1 MATVE
6 EIREAAESDLLT
18 FIRLVAPHIV
28 MGSVHEDLLNWWTR
42 EEGSNN
48 QLCLLPRGH
57 QKSRMIAYR
66 VAWWLTRFPEST
78 ILYVSATADLA
89 EKQLYA
95 VKNIID
101 NKIYRRY
108 WPDMIHPDE
117 GKREKWA
124 SMEIAVDH
132 PKRKDEGI
140 RDPSIKAAGLT
151 TNITGFH
158 ADVVVLDDC
167 VVPNN
172 AYTEEGRTKVA
183 NLYSQL
189 ASIENPGSYEWV
201 VGTRYHP
208 ADLYSVLMAM
218 HESEY
223 DEDGELVREEPV
235 YELFQKVVEENGE
248 YLWPKT
254 LRKDGK
260 AFGFDAKVLAR
271 IKAKYVDTTQFYAQ
285 YYNNPNDPG
294 KERINST
301 KFQYY
306 DKTYLTRNS
315 GSWYYRD
322 RKMNVFA
329 AIDFAFSTMKKAD
342 FTAIVVI
349 GIDSD
354 GFVYVLDIDRFKT
367 DSIKE
372 YFDHILKLQNRWD
385 FRKLRA
391 EVTVAQQAVVRE
403 LKDSYIRPMGI
414 PLSVDEH
421 RPNRHQG
428 SKEERILANLAPKY
442 DNLSVWHYRG
452 GNCQLLE
459 EELMAQHPEHDD
471 ISDAFAAAVEIA
483 VPPANLS
490 NGHNRQNNVVYSSR
504 FGGVSYA

>member
-235 YELFQKVVEENGE
+235 YELFQKVVADPVGILRGCEEVNA
-248 YLWPKT
+248 LI
-254 LRKDGK
+254 RQVVKDE
-260 AFGFDAKVLAR
+260 
-271 IKAKYVDTTQFYAQ
+271 FYA
-285 YYNNPNDPG
+285 
-294 KERINST
+294 
-301 KFQYY
+301 
-306 DKTYLTRNS
+306 
-315 GSWYYRD
+315 
-322 RKMNVFA
+322 
-329 AIDFAFSTMKKAD
+329 DFA
-342 FTAIVVI
+342 
-349 GIDSD
+349 
-354 GFVYVLDIDRFKT
+354 
-367 DSIKE
+367 
-372 YFDHILKLQNRWD
+372 
-385 FRKLRA
+385 
-391 EVTVAQQAVVRE
+391 
-403 LKDSYIRPMGI
+403 
-414 PLSVDEH
+414 
-421 RPNRHQG
+421 
-428 SKEERILANLAPKY
+428 
-442 DNLSVWHYRG
+442 
-452 GNCQLLE
+452 
-459 EELMAQHPEHDD
+459 
-471 ISDAFAAAVEIA
+471 
-483 VPPANLS
+483 
-490 NGHNRQNNVVYSSR
+490 
-504 FGGVSYA
+504 